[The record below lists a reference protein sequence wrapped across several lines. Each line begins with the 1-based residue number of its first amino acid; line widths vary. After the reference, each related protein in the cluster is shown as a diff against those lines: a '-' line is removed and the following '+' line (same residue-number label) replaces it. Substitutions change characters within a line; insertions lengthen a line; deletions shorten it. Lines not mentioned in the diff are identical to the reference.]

1 MVVRKCSHERKA
13 TGILH
18 CDLSRDDASP
28 SRYTTTFNVSICEEC
43 GLTELYCE
51 SARSA
56 CEWLASGTRSARYS
70 KKLNAV

>member
-28 SRYTTTFNVSICEEC
+28 SRYTTKFKIIVCEKC
-43 GLTELYCE
+43 GLTDLYCE
-51 SARSA
+51 SPQSA
-56 CEWLASGTRSARYS
+56 CEWLASSTRSAKHS
-70 KKLNAV
+70 KELNAA